1 MSTSTTAPAPQPH
14 DASSPTPVA
23 PRTTTWVRLGPTA
36 RSYTFL
42 AVTVIGLVAGIG
54 LQVAGAS
61 TAGDVAFAVAGV
73 LALVITALD
82 VMRAALQRRPGV
94 DVIAVLAL
102 VGALGI
108 GEYAAAA
115 VIAVMVAT
123 GRALEARASQRAER
137 DLRRLL
143 EAVPTVAHVR
153 GEAGGIEDV
162 AVESLAVGDVIV
174 VKPGETV
181 PVDGRLLGAV
191 AVLDV
196 STLTGEP
203 VPETIGRQA
212 VAPSGAVN
220 VGDAVELRCVATA
233 SESTYAGIVRLVSAS
248 RADSAPFVRLADR
261 WALIFVPLTLVVA
274 GLAWALSGSIERAVA
289 VLVVAT
295 PCPLILAVPVAVT
308 SGLARAARRG
318 VIVKGGGALE
328 QLAQAEILVFDKTG
342 TVTAGRPIV
351 LDVVVAEGVT
361 AHEVLRLA
369 ASVEQVSPHVLASSI
384 VAAAIAEGL
393 NLEWPA
399 DVREEV
405 GQGSAG
411 SVGGRD
417 VRVGRL
423 EWMTPEA
430 QTPGWVTDLRRRVVT
445 DGVMTVYVEVD
456 DRLTGALVLED
467 PVRPDATRTLR
478 ALRRSGFRRMVMASG
493 DRAAVADAVGAAV
506 GADEVLSQRSP
517 SEKAA
522 AVRLEVASGVTVMV
536 GDGVNDAPALAA
548 ADVGVALGARG
559 ATASSDTADVV
570 LTIDRIDRLVDA
582 VHIARR
588 SHRIAQQ
595 SVVLGMGLAAVAMVA
610 AAFGVLP
617 PLAGAIVQE
626 VIDVLAIANAL
637 RALRAGREHL
647 PRLEGDDA
655 DLGRRFQA
663 EHATLA
669 RGLRELRPLADDL
682 GRVPTEDARERC
694 IAMRRFL
701 EDDLL
706 PHEQAEDVQLYPA
719 VARVLGGDDPTAPM
733 SRMHVE
739 IEHLIGLYGR
749 LLDDLG
755 PNGPDG
761 DDVIELR
768 RVLYGL
774 DAVLRLHVAQEEQ
787 EYLSLADADD

>member
-1 MSTSTTAPAPQPH
+1 MVRAYAFLVVTSA
-14 DASSPTPVA
+14 
-23 PRTTTWVRLGPTA
+23 
-36 RSYTFL
+36 
-42 AVTVIGLVAGIG
+42 GLVAGVV
-54 LQVAGAS
+54 LLVAGVSRGA
-61 TAGDVAFAVAGV
+61 DVAFAAVGL
-73 LALVITALD
+73 LALVPTVFD
-82 VMRAALQRRPGV
+82 VARAVRERRPGV

-123 GRALEARASQRAER
+123 GQTLEARASRRAER

-143 EAVPTVAHVR
+143 EGMPSVAHRR
-153 GEAGGIEDV
+153 GADGTVEDV
-162 AVESLAVGDVIV
+162 AVDSLAVGDVIV

-181 PVDGRLLGAV
+181 PVDGRLLGPAAV
-191 AVLDV
+191 IDV
-196 STLTGEP
+196 AKLTGEP
-203 VPETIGRQA
+203 LPETIGRQA
-212 VAPSGAVN
+212 LTPSGAVN
-220 VGDAVELRCVATA
+220 VGDAIELRCVAPA
-233 SESTYAGIVRLVSAS
+233 SESTYAGIVRLVA
-248 RADSAPFVRLADR
+248 AAGANTAPFVRLADR
-261 WALIFVPLTLVVA
+261 WALFFVPLTLAVA
-274 GLAWALSGSIERAVA
+274 GLAWVLSGSIERAVA

-318 VIVKGGGALE
+318 VIIKGGAALE
-328 QLAQAEILVFDKTG
+328 KLARAETLVFDKTG
-342 TVTAGRPIV
+342 TVTAGHPVV
-351 LDVVVAEGVT
+351 LDVAVAEGVQP
-361 AHEVLRLA
+361 EDVLRLA
-369 ASVEQVSPHVLASSI
+369 ASVEQASPHVLASSI
-384 VAAAIAEGL
+384 VDAAISEGL
-393 NLEWPA
+393 SLEWPA
-399 DVREEV
+399 GAHEVV
-405 GQGSAG
+405 GQGSAAT
-411 SVGGRD
+411 VGAHD

-423 EWMTPEA
+423 EWMLADEA
-430 QTPGWVTDLRRRVVT
+430 HPGWVAALRRRVMT

-456 DRLTGALVLED
+456 GRLFGALVLED

-478 ALRRSGFRRMVMASG
+478 ALRHSGFHRLVMASG

-517 SEKAA
+517 TEKAA
-522 AVRLEVASGVTVMV
+522 AVRLEVALGVTVMV

-559 ATASSDTADVV
+559 STASSDTADVV
-570 LTIDRIDRLVDA
+570 LTVDRIDRLVDA

-588 SHRIAQQ
+588 SRRVAQH
-595 SVVLGMGLAAVAMVA
+595 SVVLGMGLAALAMAA
-610 AAFGVLP
+610 AAFGALP

-637 RALRAGREHL
+637 RALRPGRERL
-647 PRLEGDDA
+647 ARLEGADA
-655 DLGRRFQA
+655 ELGRRFQA
-663 EHATLA
+663 EHHTLA

-682 GRVPTEDARERC
+682 GRIPTGDARARC
-694 IAMRRFL
+694 DSLRRFL

-706 PHEQAEDVQLYPA
+706 PHEQAEDIQLYPA

-749 LLDDLG
+749 LLDDLA
-755 PNGPDG
+755 PSGPDD

-787 EYLSLADADD
+787 EYLSLADAEPDA